1 MTDSPAGTR
10 QWLRLRL
17 QAKLR
22 LQTRLLLISAAVLA
36 ACLGSVGWILDR
48 AFSATVVAAAE
59 EELRAICYGLLGLFE
74 ERDGLLVAT
83 HAAEP
88 RLQERGSG
96 YYAFVEYADGA
107 PLWRSPTLLA
117 AGGATEQPLPKRPA
131 VGEFHFEPASEGQ
144 RFVAAYTVNWE
155 PADVVATLWVLA
167 DPDRYRK
174 QMADGRRRIVAGL
187 GAAAGIFVLA
197 QLAAL
202 AWGMKPLRR
211 MARRVRALEAGDR
224 EGIGSDY
231 PPELSPLAHNLNRFI
246 AAEKTARER
255 YRRAMDD
262 LAHSLKTPLAV
273 LKNALREPGSPPAL
287 LGEQVQ
293 RMTTAIGY
301 QLSRA
306 AAAPKRTV
314 AGRVALAPLAVR
326 IVYALERAWPAKTAV
341 IDLPPP
347 ASATSLAVRGDERD
361 VMELLG
367 NLIENAFKYGETQ
380 VRISL
385 RGEAGNVTVAIED
398 DGPGVPPP
406 HRETVLQRG
415 VRADAATE
423 GQGLGLAIAAELAED
438 YGGRLTIADSTAL
451 GGAKF
456 LLALPVL
463 PAPPTFRGA
472 VRVPKP
478 GRPPAQDA

>member
-1 MTDSPAGTR
+1 MTDSPVGTR

-36 ACLGSVGWILDR
+36 ACLGTVGWILDR
-48 AFSATVVAAAE
+48 AFNETVVAAAE

-74 ERDGLLVAT
+74 ERDGRLVAT

-117 AGGATEQPLPKRPA
+117 AGGATAQPLPKRPA
-131 VGEFHFEPASEGQ
+131 VGEFHFEAADEAAPQ
-144 RFVAAYTVNWE
+144 FVAAYTVNWE

-167 DPDRYRK
+167 DPDRYRA

-187 GAAAGIFVLA
+187 GAAAGLFVLA

-202 AWGMKPLRR
+202 AWGMRPLRR

-224 EGIGSDY
+224 ESIGSDY

-301 QLSRA
+301 QLARA

-326 IVYALERAWPAKTAV
+326 IVRALERGWPGKTAV
-341 IDLPPP
+341 VDLPPP

-361 VMELLG
+361 LMELLG

-380 VRISL
+380 VRVSL
-385 RGEAGNVTVAIED
+385 RGEAGNLTVAIED
-398 DGPGVPPP
+398 DGPGVPPA

-415 VRADAATE
+415 ARADAATE

-456 LLALPVL
+456 LLALPAQRHVP
-463 PAPPTFRGA
+463 PASRGA
-472 VRVPKP
+472 I
-478 GRPPAQDA
+478 

>member
-1 MTDSPAGTR
+1 MTDSSAGAR
-10 QWLRLRL
+10 QRLRLRL
-17 QAKLR
+17 QRKLR
-22 LQTRLLLISAAVLA
+22 LQTRLLLISAGVLA
-36 ACLGSVGWILDR
+36 ACLGSVGWTLDR
-48 AFSATVVAAAE
+48 AYNETVVAAAE

-74 ERDGLLVAT
+74 EREGSLVAT

-117 AGGATEQPLPKRPA
+117 AGGATGQPLPKRPA
-131 VGEFHFEPASEGQ
+131 VGEFHFEAGGGVASQ
-144 RFVAAYTVNWE
+144 FVAAYTANWE
-155 PADVVATLWVLA
+155 QADVATTLWVLA
-167 DPDRYRK
+167 APDRYRA
-174 QMADGRRRIVAGL
+174 QMADGRRRIVGGL
-187 GAAAGIFVLA
+187 GAAAGLFVLA

-202 AWGMKPLRR
+202 AWGMRPLRR

-273 LKNALREPGSPPAL
+273 LKNALREPGSPPTL
-287 LGEQVQ
+287 LGDQVQ

-306 AAAPKRTV
+306 AAAPQRTV

-326 IVYALERAWPAKTAV
+326 IVRALERAWPAKTAV
-341 IDLPPP
+341 VDLPAP
-347 ASATSLAVRGDERD
+347 ASAATLAVRGDERD
-361 VMELLG
+361 LMELLG

-380 VRISL
+380 VRVSL
-385 RGEAGNVTVAIED
+385 RGEAGSLTVAVED
-398 DGPGVPPP
+398 DGPGVPPT
-406 HRETVLQRG
+406 HRKTVLQRG

-438 YGGRLTIADSTAL
+438 YGGRLTIADSAAL

-456 LLALPVL
+456 LLALPAHPV
-463 PAPPTFRGA
+463 PTYRGA
-472 VRVPKP
+472 VSS
-478 GRPPAQDA
+478 A